1 MTSRKWFSTV
11 LITLVAVA
19 ILAVGGYAL
28 YRYGYS
34 RGSIATPRGEEFMFH
49 DFGEMPFQGGHMSE
63 LPQRFQ
69 DRLEVPFQRLD
80 PRATAFEHMLPT
92 RSIYSPFSLVLRVL
106 FLGLI
111 VWLLYKFIS
120 LFTVGRSWQL
130 SFNSHPDGEPE
141 EEVKEKGRG
150 KSK

>member
-11 LITLVAVA
+11 LITLVVVA
-19 ILAVGGYAL
+19 ILAAGGYAL

-34 RGSIATPRGEEFMFH
+34 RGAMATPRGEEFMFH
-49 DFGEMPFQGGHMSE
+49 DFEDMPFPRGHMGE

-69 DRLEVPFQRLD
+69 DRSEVPFQRLD
-80 PRATAFEHMLPT
+80 PRAALFEHMLPT
-92 RSIYSPFSLVLRVL
+92 RSIFSPFSLVLRVL

-120 LFTVGRSWQL
+120 LFTVGKSWQL
-130 SFNSHPDGEPE
+130 SFNSQADVEPE